1 MLSSILN
8 ARPIVRRLVALTI
21 AAAVICIAGW
31 VVFMA
36 FDSISSAKAGIEEK
50 REMLGQLQAV
60 AALAKRLDSAAALDP
75 AAATNSE
82 FLTGESEAVIR
93 GGLQTK
99 LNAIAASNGV
109 TVLSA
114 GNAPALSE
122 AGVDFIGLRANFSG
136 PLEGV
141 HNAILAIET
150 SLPVLFIRE
159 ATLRANDIGPAAGR
173 TGDPELS
180 AEVVFYGALQTKA
193 TPPTGGAKP

>member
-1 MLSSILN
+1 MLSAILN
-8 ARPIVRRLVALTI
+8 AHPTVRRLIALAI
-21 AAAVICIAGW
+21 AAAAVCVTGW

-36 FDSISSAKAGIEEK
+36 FDSVASAKAEIEEK
-50 REMLGQLQAV
+50 RETLGQLQAV
-60 AALAKRLDSAAALDP
+60 AALAKRLDTAAASDP
-75 AAATNSE
+75 VAAANPE

-93 GGLQTK
+93 GALQTR

-122 AGVDFIGLRANFSG
+122 SGVDFIGLRANFSG

-159 ATLRANDIGPAAGR
+159 ATLRTTDVGPAAAR
-173 TGDPELS
+173 TRDSELF
-180 AEVVFYGALQTKA
+180 AEILFYGPLQTR
-193 TPPTGGAKP
+193 PPSGGAKP